1 MHVAIG
7 AHLVNTYSQSEHLVP
22 TLNTAGDTAL
32 VIVECRPSF
41 WLPLV
46 IRNALHTQ
54 KNVRLYVFGTKE
66 VLEFVAGTVGGEF
79 TGVEIPCLSGPQEY
93 SLLLLNEGFW
103 NAIQEDVV
111 ILFQTD
117 CLFLRP
123 YPGKD
128 SFDFVGAVCGPVKD
142 DEFIINGGF
151 SVRRVA
157 AMLDVLPKMT
167 EEEKN
172 MPEDMAFT
180 RAMRRLG
187 GYVLP
192 TVEQSNAFAIET
204 IGNPDTA
211 IAIHGTDKYYCDTDL
226 LMKCLEKCSQV
237 VV

>member
-7 AHLVNTYSQSEHLVP
+7 AHLVNTYSQSTDYVP

-54 KNVRLYVFGTKE
+54 KNTHLYVFGTKE

-79 TGVEIPCLSGPQEY
+79 TGVEIPHLSSPQEY
-93 SLLLLNEGFW
+93 SMLLLNEGFW
-103 NAIQEDVV
+103 KAIQEDVV

-128 SFDFVGAVCGPVKD
+128 SFDFVGAVCGAVD
-142 DEFIINGGF
+142 NDTFVINGGF
-151 SVRRVA
+151 SVRRVS
-157 AMLDVLPKMT
+157 AMLDVLSKMT
-167 EEEKN
+167 EEEKT

-180 RAMRRLG
+180 HTMRRLG

-192 TVEQSNAFAIET
+192 TLEQANAFAIESM
-204 IGNPDTA
+204 GNPETA
-211 IAIHGTDKYYCDTDL
+211 VAIHGTDKYYCETGL
-226 LMKCLEKCSQV
+226 LMQCLEGLQ
-237 VV
+237 